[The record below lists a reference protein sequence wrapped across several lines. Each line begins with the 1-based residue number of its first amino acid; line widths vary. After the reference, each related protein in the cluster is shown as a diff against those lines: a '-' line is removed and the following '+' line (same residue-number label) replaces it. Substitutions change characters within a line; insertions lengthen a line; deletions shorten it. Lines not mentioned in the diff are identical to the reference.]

1 MRPPIAWAI
10 TALFA
15 LFSSVAL
22 RPAQA
27 IPLACPGPAR
37 LVSAGAVW
45 RYRDTGLDPGA
56 AWTTAEY
63 DDSGWGSGTAQL
75 GYGDGDETTLVGY
88 GPDGNN
94 KYVTT
99 WFRRAFSVTD
109 PGGLISLTLL
119 VVRDDGAIVH
129 LNGRPVFTSNMPVG
143 AILSSTFAA
152 SVVGGADESA
162 WFSASVAAGV
172 LQTGTNILAVET
184 HQANVAS
191 SDISFDL
198 ALCGWPSGGAPTP
211 TSTPTETP
219 RPTLPPPPPGTLRFA
234 SVGDFGS
241 VAFQPGQFPPP
252 RQVADLIRTWN
263 PEFVVTVGDNNYC
276 SGSQFDACVGGY
288 YHDFISP
295 YTGAYGGGAAE
306 NRFWPAL
313 GNHDWDAGIANYTT
327 FFSLPGN
334 ARYYDFVRGSI
345 HFFVLDSDG
354 REPDGNARNSAQGQW
369 FSATLAASTSR
380 WNIVS
385 FHHPAYSS
393 AAHGNS
399 AWMQWPFAAM
409 GANAVLNGHD
419 HAYERLDHGI
429 PYFVNGAGGQV
440 LYPFGAPTSGS
451 VFRYNADY
459 GAMLIEATD
468 CEIVWRFITRAN
480 LTIDTYIQ
488 AHPLCVSTPTPT
500 PAPTST
506 ATPSVIPTETPTRVW
521 LPIAIR

>member
-162 WFSASVAAGV
+162 WFSASVAAIA

-198 ALCGWPSGGAPTP
+198 ALCGWPSGGAPTS

-263 PEFVVTVGDNNYC
+263 PEFVITVGDNNYC

-313 GNHDWDAGIANYTT
+313 GNHDWDAGIATT
-327 FFSLPGN
+327 
-334 ARYYDFVRGSI
+334 R
-345 HFFVLDSDG
+345 H
-354 REPDGNARNSAQGQW
+354 
-369 FSATLAASTSR
+369 FSACRATRATMISCGGASTSSFSIATGASRTAMPGTARRDSGSRRHWPRRRRAGTSFPSITPPTPRPRMATRPGCSGHLRR
-380 WNIVS
+380 WAPTPCS
-385 FHHPAYSS
+385 TATT
-393 AAHGNS
+393 
-399 AWMQWPFAAM
+399 M
-409 GANAVLNGHD
+409 
-419 HAYERLDHGI
+419 
-429 PYFVNGAGGQV
+429 
-440 LYPFGAPTSGS
+440 PTSGS
-451 VFRYNADY
+451 
-459 GAMLIEATD
+459 
-468 CEIVWRFITRAN
+468 ITA
-480 LTIDTYIQ
+480 
-488 AHPLCVSTPTPT
+488 SPT
-500 PAPTST
+500 
-506 ATPSVIPTETPTRVW
+506 
-521 LPIAIR
+521 L